1 MDDSL
6 HHGYLVLGTLAL
18 IAAVMRALQ
27 LAPLPRVELGR
38 RGEQRRVALQSAFRH
53 LEPGARWLGARCA
66 QLPITRLRERLDTQL
81 LRSGSFL
88 GLCANELLGLCI
100 LGAVVGVALALA
112 LADRSVALWVT
123 VAGLLGTG
131 LPLLV
136 LRDHKRGRDRMIARQ
151 LPAALDLFA
160 LSLNAGFDF
169 AGSLALVESSLI
181 APRDPLR
188 DELRLVMQ
196 ELAMG
201 NSRERALRSL
211 AERTEVAELL
221 EVIRVVIQAERKG
234 TPLAEVL
241 DMQAQIA
248 RNRRSVLAEEAAARA
263 AIMLLAPM
271 MLILLALLLLLL
283 GPLAI
288 RSLP

>member
-1 MDDSL
+1 
-6 HHGYLVLGTLAL
+6 
-18 IAAVMRALQ
+18 
-27 LAPLPRVELGR
+27 
-38 RGEQRRVALQSAFRH
+38 
-53 LEPGARWLGARCA
+53 
-66 QLPITRLRERLDTQL
+66 
-81 LRSGSFL
+81 
-88 GLCANELLGLCI
+88 LCADELLGLCV
-100 LGAVVGVALALA
+100 LGAAAGVGLALA
-112 LADRSVALWVT
+112 FATRSVGLWVM
-123 VAGLLGTG
+123 VAGALGAG

-136 LRDHKRGRDRMIARQ
+136 LRDHKRDRDRKIARQ

-160 LSLNAGFDF
+160 LALNAGFDF
-169 AGSLALVESSLI
+169 AGSLGLVRSSLI

-188 DELRLVMQ
+188 DELRLVLQ

-211 AERTEVAELL
+211 AERTDVAELL
-221 EVIRVVIQAERKG
+221 ELVRVVLQAERKG

-241 DMQAQIA
+241 EVQAQIA

-271 MLILLALLLLLL
+271 MLILLALLLLLI

-288 RSLP
+288 RSFE